1 MDILFDPINFILLI
15 AAISVFWWLR
25 SVLGQ
30 RTGLERSTKQ
40 IEILPPISKQSLEQ
54 TQPAK
59 IINENWQNIAEPGSD
74 LVLGLDSIRKAEP
87 EFNAN
92 HFLEGAKQAHEM
104 ILVAFAQ
111 GDKKA
116 LKPLLSKAVFDSFE
130 KAIEGDRKLGNSN
143 IFKFV
148 SVISAKIMSAE
159 IQNNVAAIGMKFES
173 EIVSA
178 TLNSNKEVIAGDDKT
193 VSIVKEHWVF
203 EREIGKKDPNW
214 KLAATNDSPSTTI
227 EA

>member
-1 MDILFDPINFILLI
+1 MDVLFDPINFILLI
-15 AAISVFWWLR
+15 AAISIFWWLR
-25 SVLGQ
+25 SVLGK

-54 TQPAK
+54 TNPAK
-59 IINENWQNIAEPGSD
+59 IISENWQNIAEPGSD
-74 LVLGLDSIRKAEP
+74 LALGLDSICEAEP

-130 KAIEGDRKLGNSN
+130 KAIDSDRKLGNSN

-214 KLAATNDSPSTTI
+214 KLAATNDSSSTTI

>member
-15 AAISVFWWLR
+15 AAISIFWWLK

-59 IINENWQNIAEPGSD
+59 IVNENWQNIAEPGSD
-74 LVLGLDSIRKAEP
+74 LALGLDSIRKAEP

-214 KLAATNDSPSTTI
+214 KLAATNDSPSTMI